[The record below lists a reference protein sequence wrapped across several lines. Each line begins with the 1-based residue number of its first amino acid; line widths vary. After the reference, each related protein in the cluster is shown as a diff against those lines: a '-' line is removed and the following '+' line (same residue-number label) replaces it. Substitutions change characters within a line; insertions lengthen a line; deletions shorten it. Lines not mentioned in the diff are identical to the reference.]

1 VLLRL
6 TFLASCVLAAM
17 AAPASAQTTVLFVPA
32 VPAAPGQP
40 AAAAEILVTGD
51 STPGAED
58 DDIKL
63 TQAGTGAGTTYTFT
77 RSGGTIA
84 PQGGSTGCN
93 QVGLT
98 VVCAGLVPG
107 VSMDLAAG
115 SDTLRTM
122 DVTTPLDVAGGPGN
136 DTLSGGAG
144 NDVLV
149 GGDNDDTLDGGAG
162 QDDYFGGTGID
173 TIQALDGNAER
184 IACGAGT
191 DFVRNDFI
199 DILAECE
206 RGIDGDR
213 DGFASGADCNDA
225 NAAIHPGAV
234 DIPENGIDEDCSG
247 SDAKILDR
255 DSDGFPVPL
264 DCNDAD
270 AKIHP
275 GAIEIRGNKVDENCD
290 GVADHFA
297 LLRSLV
303 ATRWQFARRYT
314 AVQALVVRNAPAGA
328 RVSATCKGGGCPFTG
343 TKRVSVKRDLA
354 PTSLL
359 RFFHGAKLRAG
370 ARLTVQ
376 ITAKGFV
383 GRTYAYR
390 IKLGNLPALTTTCRN
405 PGAKKSREC

>member
-6 TFLASCVLAAM
+6 TLLASCVLAATG
-17 AAPASAQTTVLFVPA
+17 APASAQTLVNFAPVVP
-32 VPAAPGQP
+32 G
-40 AAAAEILVTGD
+40 AAAEIVITGD
-51 STPGAED
+51 TTPAALADNIDIAQSGSTYTITRRNGPVSTSTPPC
-58 DDIKL
+58 
-63 TQAGTGAGTTYTFT
+63 TQN
-77 RSGGTIA
+77 
-84 PQGGSTGCN
+84 GSSQVVCN
-93 QVGLT
+93 QP
-98 VVCAGLVPG
+98 VP
-107 VSMDLAAG
+107 SFSIDLAEG
-115 SDTLRTM
+115 NDTLTTNG
-122 DVTTPLDVAGGPGN
+122 VTTPLAVAGGPGD

-149 GGDNDDTLDGGAG
+149 GGDNNDTLDGGAG
-162 QDDYFGGTGID
+162 TDEYFGGTGDD
-173 TIQALDGNAER
+173 TIQALDGLPER
-184 IACGAGT
+184 IACGAGN
-191 DFVRNDFI
+191 DQARNDFT

-206 RGIDGDR
+206 RGIDGDG

-225 NAAIHPGAV
+225 NPAIHPGAV
-234 DIPENGIDEDCSG
+234 DIPENGTDEDCSG

-255 DSDGFPVPL
+255 DGDGFPVPL

-314 AVQALVVRNAPAGA
+314 ALQALVVRNAPAGT
-328 RVSATCKGGGCPFTG
+328 RVSATCKGGGCPFKG

-359 RFFHGAKLRAG
+359 RFFHRAKLRAG

-390 IKLGNLPALTTTCRN
+390 IKLGDLPALTTTCRN